1 MMKLACQLNDTLPGG
16 LDVCALLDSQFIQLE
31 VEIKR

>member
-1 MMKLACQLNDTLPGG
+1 MMKLACQRNDILSGG
-16 LDVCALLDSQFIQLE
+16 MDVYALLDSQFIQFD

>member
-1 MMKLACQLNDTLPGG
+1 MMKLACQLNEILPGTG
-16 LDVCALLDSQFIQLE
+16 GSALLDSQSIQLE

>member
-1 MMKLACQLNDTLPGG
+1 MKLACQLNGTLPGCM
-16 LDVCALLDSQFIQLE
+16 DVCALLDSQSIQLE

>member
-1 MMKLACQLNDTLPGG
+1 MMKLACQFNDTLPGCM
-16 LDVCALLDSQFIQLE
+16 DVCALLDSQFIQLE

>member
-1 MMKLACQLNDTLPGG
+1 MMKLACQFNDPLLGCM
-16 LDVCALLDSQFIQLE
+16 DVCALLDSQFIQLE

>member
-1 MMKLACQLNDTLPGG
+1 MMKLACQLNDILPGTG
-16 LDVCALLDSQFIQLE
+16 VCALIDSQSIQLE

>member
-1 MMKLACQLNDTLPGG
+1 MMKLACQINDIMPGCM
-16 LDVCALLDSQFIQLE
+16 DVCALLDSQSIQLE

>member
-1 MMKLACQLNDTLPGG
+1 MMKLACQRNDILSGCM
-16 LDVCALLDSQFIQLE
+16 DVCALLDSQFIQLD

>member
-1 MMKLACQLNDTLPGG
+1 MMKLACQPNGILMGCM
-16 LDVCALLDSQFIQLE
+16 DVCALLDSQSIQLE

>member
-1 MMKLACQLNDTLPGG
+1 MMKLACQLNNILSGCM
-16 LDVCALLDSQFIQLE
+16 DVCALLDSQSIQLE

>member
-1 MMKLACQLNDTLPGG
+1 MMKLACQRNDIQSGCM
-16 LDVCALLDSQFIQLE
+16 DVCVLLDSQFIQLD

>member
-1 MMKLACQLNDTLPGG
+1 MMKLACQRNDTLSGCM
-16 LDVCALLDSQFIQLE
+16 DVCALLDSQFIQLD

>member
-1 MMKLACQLNDTLPGG
+1 MMTLACHRNDILSGCM
-16 LDVCALLDSQFIQLE
+16 DVCALPDSQFIQLE